1 MSALQMETAMKFET
15 LARKVEDCLLHA
27 PSCVCDSCVA
37 RKVGGMELGRVR
49 NVTRRIGQSQT
60 GSRYTGR
67 CSECGRTTV
76 VTVMNSV
83 SM

>member
-1 MSALQMETAMKFET
+1 
-15 LARKVEDCLLHA
+15 
-27 PSCVCDSCVA
+27 
-37 RKVGGMELGRVR
+37 MELGRVR
-49 NVTRRIGQSQT
+49 NVTRRIGHSLS

-67 CSECGRTTV
+67 CSECGKTTV